1 MELRKTSLVSLL
13 ISFLLNLAVF
23 GFLIRF
29 KPVRP
34 EKSSVITVSLE
45 EIPSKQPL
53 KTENSSGKV
62 SSHKSSCGKSSI
74 RKEKRSVFRNK
85 SVESAR
91 RVKLHKQTKRRI
103 KHKRETE
110 KVTPQESVKETK
122 RLNRQKALKPEE
134 KNQNRPV
141 VKKSFSGITEKSL
154 KPESFYKAEEP
165 LEREGGSFLPLHRE
179 KTAVEKTERTVSRN
193 LASGGVAG
201 APQRAKES
209 REKKAAQKEREDY
222 LKLVLQE
229 IEKNKFYP
237 LIARRMGIE
246 GRVRLKV
253 VIGKGGELLS
263 VSVLSSDSSVLEKA
277 AVKTLKRCHFPPP
290 PGGKFETELTIRY
303 KLR

>member
-1 MELRKTSLVSLL
+1 MELRKTFLISLL

-29 KPVRP
+29 RPVRP
-34 EKSSVITVSLE
+34 EKSLVVTVSLE

-62 SSHKSSCGKSSI
+62 SSHKSSCGKSSAY
-74 RKEKRSVFRNK
+74 KEERSVFRK
-85 SVESAR
+85 RSIEA
-91 RVKLHKQTKRRI
+91 KRRI

-110 KVTPQESVKETK
+110 KVIPQESVKETK
-122 RLNRQKALKPEE
+122 RLNRQRTLKPEE
-134 KNQNRPV
+134 KTQNRPAV
-141 VKKSFSGITEKSL
+141 RKSFSSKTEKSL

-165 LEREGGSFLPLHRE
+165 LKREGGSSLPLYRG

-201 APQRAKES
+201 APQKAKES

-263 VSVLSSDSSVLEKA
+263 VSVLSSDSSVLKRA
-277 AVKTLKRCHFPPP
+277 AVKTLKKCHFPPP

>member
-1 MELRKTSLVSLL
+1 MELRKTFLISLL

-53 KTENSSGKV
+53 KTENSLGKIG
-62 SSHKSSCGKSSI
+62 SHKSSCGKSSAY
-74 RKEKRSVFRNK
+74 KEERSVFRK
-85 SVESAR
+85 RSVENAR
-91 RVKLHKQTKRRI
+91 RVRLHRQTRRRI

-134 KNQNRPV
+134 KNQNRPAV
-141 VKKSFSGITEKSL
+141 RKSFLSKTEKGL
-154 KPESFYKAEEP
+154 KLKSFYKTEEP
-165 LEREGGSFLPLHRE
+165 LKREGGSSLRRG
-179 KTAVEKTERTVSRN
+179 KAAVEKTESEVLRS
-193 LASGGVAG
+193 LASGGVVG
-201 APQRAKES
+201 APQKTKES

-246 GRVRLKV
+246 GRVKLKI

-263 VSVLSSDSSVLEKA
+263 VLVLSSDSSVLKRA

>member
-13 ISFLLNLAVF
+13 ISFLLNFAVF

-34 EKSSVITVSLE
+34 EKSSAVTVSLE

-53 KTENSSGKV
+53 KTEKSSEKV
-62 SSHKSSCGKSSI
+62 GSHKSSCGKSSAY
-74 RKEKRSVFRNK
+74 KEKRSVFRKK
-85 SVESAR
+85 SVETR
-91 RVKLHKQTKRRI
+91 RRI
-103 KHKRETE
+103 KHKRETK
-110 KVTPQESVKETK
+110 KVIPQEGVKETK
-122 RLNRQKALKPEE
+122 RLNRQRALKPEE
-134 KNQNRPV
+134 ENKNRPAV
-141 VKKSFSGITEKSL
+141 RKSFSDNTEKGL
-154 KPESFYKAEEP
+154 KPKSFYKAEEA
-165 LEREGGSFLPLHRE
+165 LKREGGSSLPLHRG
-179 KTAVEKTERTVSRN
+179 KTAVEKAESEVLRS

-209 REKKAAQKEREDY
+209 RKRKAAQKEREDY

-246 GRVRLKV
+246 GRVKLKI

-263 VSVLSSDSSVLEKA
+263 VSVLSSDSSVLKRA
-277 AVKTLKRCHFPPP
+277 AVKTLKKCHFPPP